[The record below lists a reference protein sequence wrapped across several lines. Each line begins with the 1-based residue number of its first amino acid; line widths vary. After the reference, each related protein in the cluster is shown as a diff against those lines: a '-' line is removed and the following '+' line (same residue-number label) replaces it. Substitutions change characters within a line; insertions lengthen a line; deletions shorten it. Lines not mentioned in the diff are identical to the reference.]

1 MDVFDTSKPD
11 RFQQSLSSAWA
22 SFLSAQHCGREVDAL
37 KKALDAHTQQT
48 TVSIANLQREAA
60 SRHDLINTAVAECK
74 SQLEQH
80 AARLQDTCALQARL
94 DAVQQDIARGREDA
108 SKTITELSRTVD
120 ALREKLEQLQS
131 VTALDIPALQEQC
144 RAALERVEFLEG
156 ELRELRAEKTASE
169 QRLAALEKQLA
180 TGNDNRQELP
190 KATVSFLDEVLARRD
205 ELMRLLDSQQLPI
218 PSESS
223 SDTSRSTSLE
233 EFQTAAPTAPNQP
246 DKTVVSQLSAQPTVN
261 PAESGS
267 QPQPNHPAPG
277 SSSNPNQD
285 IRSLYLVFRDRY
297 KTSPPK
303 SDTAFIWDFLDSI
316 ESPALSKHI
325 QESLA
330 ALLPEHVAR
339 SRDTR
344 RKNPRRLVMLSK
356 GLTWRRFR
364 EALVQIPGPSS

>member
-223 SDTSRSTSLE
+223 SDTI
-233 EFQTAAPTAPNQP
+233 
-246 DKTVVSQLSAQPTVN
+246 SQLSAQPTVN